1 MKVWIQNRHD
11 SKWHQSTPWQ
21 EFFYTEAN
29 NILAQLP
36 MDFFYTNNRYIL
48 GPKQIENSL
57 YEIIITSRSGIMQ
70 LYNNTTNS
78 CQEMIGLN

>member
-48 GPKQIENSL
+48 YKK
-57 YEIIITSRSGIMQ
+57 
-70 LYNNTTNS
+70 
-78 CQEMIGLN
+78 